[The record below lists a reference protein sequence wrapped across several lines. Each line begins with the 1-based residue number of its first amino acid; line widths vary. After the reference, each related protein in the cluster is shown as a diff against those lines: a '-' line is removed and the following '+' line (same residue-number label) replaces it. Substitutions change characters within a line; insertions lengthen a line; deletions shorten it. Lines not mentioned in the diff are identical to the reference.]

1 MIYQETHSAN
11 CTYYVTT
18 VSENERK
25 GENDSFTVEFCALE
39 KWQLVQV
46 LC

>member
-1 MIYQETHSAN
+1 MIYQETRSAN
-11 CTYYVTT
+11 CTYCVTT

-25 GENDSFTVEFCALE
+25 GEDGSFAVQFCALE